1 MSDQQTIDLD
11 KVYTMPTESVISM
24 KPLPLGDLSL
34 MDGKVMYKY
43 VPKADIT
50 NIELA
55 HLMHLWLAAMSASR
69 HFVQYD
75 YWSFVQK
82 HGLERHF
89 EEQK

>member
-1 MSDQQTIDLD
+1 MTDQQTIDLD
-11 KVYTMPTESVISM
+11 RVVTSTATVTFAPMPV
-24 KPLPLGDLSL
+24 GDLSL

-43 VPKADIT
+43 APKADIT
-50 NIELA
+50 NLELA
-55 HLMHLWLAAMSASR
+55 HLMHLWIAAMSGGR
-69 HFVQYD
+69 HYVHYD

>member
-1 MSDQQTIDLD
+1 MTDQQTIDLD
-11 KVYTMPTESVISM
+11 RVVTSSYTATFTPMPV
-24 KPLPLGDLSL
+24 GDLSL

-43 VPKADIT
+43 APKADIT

-55 HLMHLWLAAMSASR
+55 HLMHLWIAAMSAGR
-69 HFVQYD
+69 HYVQYD
-75 YWSFVQK
+75 YWNFVQK